1 MLSNLRYILRSLIK
15 WARPQ
20 EYFHFVTPSANK
32 NWAQNENSLQIQR
45 D

>member
-15 WARPQ
+15 WARPKSTSI
-20 EYFHFVTPSANK
+20 FVTPSANK